1 MIFNKLGRF
10 NNTLT
15 LMIIQFNKYPA
26 AGNDFRVIDN
36 RDDRFNPCDFKI
48 ILRGSYVID
57 SANAS
62 VISGHFDT
70 NPVIKEE
77 EVGCHAGYRSIEA
90 GSKIKN

>member
-48 ILRGSYVID
+48 ILRVNNVIA

-70 NPVIKEE
+70 NPVRERR
-77 EVGCHAGYRSIEA
+77 RSGLSRRIQEL
-90 GSKIKN
+90 